1 MATRDVLGVR
11 RVMPRHVPRG
21 FSKDELRQL
30 REESGL
36 GVAELA
42 RGAGISQQALRTW
55 EAGTRVPQVDTLS
68 RALEVLGKS
77 ISDVVYVPYEQRFP
91 SDWRV
96 LAGLLQPELARRA
109 GLSTSMVQRIEAGQ
123 QPLTEVNAEKLS
135 SVLGVDVG
143 EYRAAYERVRTRP
156 LGTSP

>member
-1 MATRDVLGVR
+1 
-11 RVMPRHVPRG
+11 MPRHVPRG
-21 FSKDELRQL
+21 FSRERLQQL
-30 REESGL
+30 REERGL
-36 GVAELA
+36 SLAELA
-42 RGAGISQQALRTW
+42 RGAQISHETLRCW
-55 EAGTRVPQVDTLS
+55 EAGIRLPQVDTLY

-77 ISDVVYVPYEQRFP
+77 ISDVVEVPHDQRFP

-96 LAGLLQPELARRA
+96 LAGLLQPGLARRA

-123 QPLTEVNAEKLS
+123 YPLSEPHAEKLS